1 MNKILKL
8 SLATLIAGTLTT
20 SVIAGEAHSG
30 LSIGVTASTNDFDV
44 YGAEKER
51 IDGTGAGSF
60 DQDESSASRSISEDV
75 SSLFVE
81 YTTMQGTSFG
91 MEYIPGS
98 ASLKSESRTD
108 TCGAGGDDANKS
120 CAGTST
126 AKADIDNFW
135 TFYVEPTYM
144 VNDVFGVYARGGV
157 SKIRVSTLESLHTTG
172 AYGNIDVYG
181 GTYGLGVKAF
191 HPAGIFVKLSAEKTE
206 FKDFVL
212 KSTGG
217 EAMEIN
223 GDVDV
228 ETVKVALGYNF

>member
-1 MNKILKL
+1 MNKILKI

-30 LSIGVTASTNDFDV
+30 LSIGVTASSNDFDV
-44 YGAEKER
+44 YGSEREKMQGLG
-51 IDGTGAGSF
+51 DGGYQ
-60 DQDESSASRSISEDV
+60 DDESSASRSFSQDV
-75 SSLFVE
+75 GSLFIE
-81 YTTMQGTSFG
+81 YTTMQGSSFG
-91 MEYIPGS
+91 AEYIPGS
-98 ASLKSESRTD
+98 GTIATETRTD

-126 AKADIDNFW
+126 AKADVDNFW

-157 SKIRVSTLESLHTTG
+157 SKIRVSTLETLHTTG

-206 FKDFVL
+206 FKDFTL
-212 KSTGG
+212 ESTGG
-217 EAMEIN
+217 ENMEVS
-223 GDVDV
+223 GDIDV
-228 ETVKVALGYNF
+228 ETVKLALGYNF